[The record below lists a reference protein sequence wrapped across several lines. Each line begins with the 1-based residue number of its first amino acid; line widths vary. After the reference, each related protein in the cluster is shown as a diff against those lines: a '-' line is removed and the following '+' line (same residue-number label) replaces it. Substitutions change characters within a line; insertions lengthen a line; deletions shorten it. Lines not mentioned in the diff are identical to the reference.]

1 METLVNYIL
10 CRSTRCPSVQNT
22 YILSTPSGWLGG
34 MLILMMK
41 SPYAG
46 FIGDFVIISTQ
57 YSAIKD
63 FYLKRNKKKSK
74 LKLMW
79 NNLNTPRE

>member
-22 YILSTPSGWLGG
+22 YILSTAPDWLGG
-34 MLILMMK
+34 IRFLMMK

-46 FIGDFVIISTQ
+46 FIGDFVIKIVIPVIISTR

-63 FYLKRNKKKSK
+63 IYLETWKKQ
-74 LKLMW
+74 
-79 NNLNTPRE
+79 T

>member
-1 METLVNYIL
+1 MKTLVNYIL

-22 YILSTPSGWLGG
+22 YILSTSPGWLGG

-46 FIGDFVIISTQ
+46 FIGDFVIKMVIPVIISIL

-63 FYLKRNKKKSK
+63 IDLKRNKRKA
-74 LKLMW
+74 
-79 NNLNTPRE
+79 NLN

>member
-1 METLVNYIL
+1 METLVSYIL

-34 MLILMMK
+34 MLILMI

-46 FIGDFVIISTQ
+46 FIGDFVIKMVIPVIISAR

-63 FYLKRNKKKSK
+63 IYLTRSKKKQI
-74 LKLMW
+74 
-79 NNLNTPRE
+79 